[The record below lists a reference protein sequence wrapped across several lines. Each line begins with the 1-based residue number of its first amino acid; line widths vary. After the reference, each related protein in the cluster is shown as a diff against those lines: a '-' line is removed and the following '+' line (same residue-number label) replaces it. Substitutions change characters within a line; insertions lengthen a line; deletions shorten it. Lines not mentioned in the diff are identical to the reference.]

1 MTVTNSHDAL
11 VPSAEAGG
19 SPARSWVP
27 AWLREAARPGGIAGI
42 LLSLGM
48 VAVVTVLLMAVREL
62 MGELPP
68 IAITFLIPVSFA
80 AIRWGFLAA
89 IVTAVAGALTSAF
102 FFYRP
107 MYSFAVQDPARVIS
121 LALFVIVAVT
131 TSHLAARN
139 RRESELA
146 RKREIEI
153 RDLYAFSCQL
163 TSASSTSDIFDA
175 IQQHLSSLVRRQVAL
190 FGPSS
195 TSNSAEERFGEAD
208 VPPAVHDAA
217 SALLSGRLKSAS
229 GVIRDCGRG
238 NLWLVKSVSPKTTEF
253 GVIAIDLGRGAEQAD
268 AEFRGHIEALLEE
281 AATTLER
288 LGLSHALTDARMR
301 SEAERFR
308 DALIGSVSHE
318 LRTPLAS
325 ILGAATVLSGAPA
338 VQAEPRLAALATVV
352 REEADRLNSEIQNL
366 LDATRI
372 SGEGLQPRFE
382 WTEPADFINAAIE
395 HCRDRLAGHRIELH
409 LPDELLLLHIDLV
422 LVEQT
427 LRQVLDNAAKY
438 SAPGSAIVI
447 RGIAEDGYFV
457 LSVQDEGTG
466 LSAEERD
473 RIGQR
478 FYRGSRHAQTISG
491 SGLGFWIAR
500 SFMAANGGRLEAESA
515 GENKGT
521 TVRLYLPLPGRAD
534 AKEEAADE

>member
-1 MTVTNSHDAL
+1 MTVLNSDVVL
-11 VPSAEAGG
+11 VASPEAAGA
-19 SPARSWVP
+19 SVTSRILAR
-27 AWLREAARPGGIAGI
+27 LREAARPGGVAGI

-48 VAVVTVLLMAVREL
+48 VLGVTLLLMAAREFL
-62 MGELPP
+62 GELPP
-68 IAITFLIPVSFA
+68 IAITFLIPVSIA

-89 IVTAVAGALTSAF
+89 IVAAAAGALTSAF
-102 FFYRP
+102 FFYKP
-107 MYSFAVQDPARVIS
+107 IYSLAVQDPVRQIS
-121 LALFVIVAVT
+121 LMLFIIVAVT
-131 TSHLAARN
+131 TSHLAART
-139 RRESELA
+139 RRETELA

-153 RDLYAFSCQL
+153 RDLYAFSRQL
-163 TSASSTSDIFDA
+163 TSASSTSNIFDA
-175 IQQHLSSLVRRQVAL
+175 IQQHLSSLVGRRVAL
-190 FGPSS
+190 FGPNSAP
-195 TSNSAEERFGEAD
+195 NSAEERFGDAD
-208 VPPAVHDAA
+208 VPPAVQDAA
-217 SALLSGRLKSAS
+217 TALLSGRLKSPN
-229 GVIRDCGRG
+229 GLIRDDGRG

-253 GVIAIDLGRGAEQAD
+253 GVIAIDLGRRSERAD
-268 AEFRGHIEALLEE
+268 MEFRGHIEALLQE

-325 ILGAATVLSGAPA
+325 ILGAATVLCGAPV

-395 HCRDRLAGHRIELH
+395 HCRARLADHKVELH
-409 LPDELLLLHIDLV
+409 LPDELLLLHLDLV

-438 SAPGSAIVI
+438 SAPGSKIVI
-447 RGIAEDGYFV
+447 TGIAEGGYFV
-457 LSVQDEGTG
+457 VSVQDEGSG

-478 FYRGSRHAQTISG
+478 FYRGARHAQAVSG

-500 SFMAANGGRLEAESA
+500 SFIAANGGRLEAVSE

-521 TVRLYLPLPGRAD
+521 TVKMYLPLPGRTGP
-534 AKEEAADE
+534 KEAVDE